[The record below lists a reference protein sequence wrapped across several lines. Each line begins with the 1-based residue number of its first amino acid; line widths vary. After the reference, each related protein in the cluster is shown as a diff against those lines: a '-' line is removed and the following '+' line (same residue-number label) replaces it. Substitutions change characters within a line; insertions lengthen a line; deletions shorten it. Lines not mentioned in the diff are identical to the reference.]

1 MDCEITCTAMVKEPT
16 VRNNG
21 KERKVIIATHAR
33 RELIKSESLVAIMYS
48 ILKFTTHKGGEKF

>member
-1 MDCEITCTAMVKEPT
+1 MVKEPT